1 MRSTRSGST
10 TTRARTEPA
19 LTSKETRRRELP
31 WWLIAAILLA
41 IAFGLVIGSST
52 SYRVIFGA
60 VASGIWVTVF
70 VTVIAYAFACLIGLG
85 IASAGL
91 SRHRLLRETATF
103 YVEIIRGVP
112 VLVLLFYMAFVAA
125 PALIALWNLVTAP
138 LQAAGLMEPAS
149 VRDFD
154 LLWRAVV
161 ALVISYSAFL
171 SEIFRAG
178 LQSVDRGQIEAAKA
192 LGLSRFKVFRLIIL
206 PQAFR
211 TVLPPLGND
220 FVAMLKDSSLVSVL
234 GVQDV
239 TQLGKVYSSGTFLFF
254 ETYNVVAYVY
264 LLMTVSLSLAVR
276 GLERRLQRH
285 RDFIGDRR

>member
-1 MRSTRSGST
+1 MSSNES
-10 TTRARTEPA
+10 
-19 LTSKETRRRELP
+19 RRRELP
-31 WWLIAAILLA
+31 LWLIAAILLA
-41 IAFGLVIGSST
+41 IAFGLVIGSDET
-52 SYRVIFGA
+52 YRVIFGA
-60 VASGIWVTVF
+60 VATGIWVTVF
-70 VTVIAYAFACLIGLG
+70 VTVIAYVFACLIGLG
-85 IASAGL
+85 VASASL
-91 SRHRLLRETATF
+91 SRHRLLREAATF

-125 PALIALWNLVTAP
+125 PAMIALWNLVTAP
-138 LQAAGLMEPAS
+138 LQAAGLLGPAS

-178 LQSVDRGQIEAAKA
+178 LQAVDRGQIEAAKA
-192 LGLSRFKVFRLIIL
+192 LGLSRFKVFRLIIM

-220 FVAMLKDSSLVSVL
+220 FVAMIKDSSLVSVL

-239 TQLGKVYSSGTFLFF
+239 TQLGKVYSSGTFMFF

-276 GLERRLQRH
+276 ALESRLQRH

>member
-1 MRSTRSGST
+1 MKSVESS
-10 TTRARTEPA
+10 
-19 LTSKETRRRELP
+19 RRDIP
-31 WWLIAAILLA
+31 YWLVAAILLA
-41 IAFGLVIGSST
+41 AAFGLILGT
-52 SYRVIFGA
+52 DESYTIIFGA
-60 VASGIWVTVF
+60 VATGIWVTVY
-70 VTVIAYAFACLIGLG
+70 VTVIAYVVACVIGLS

-91 SRHRLLRETATF
+91 SKRRLVREVATF
-103 YVEIIRGVP
+103 YVEIVRGVP

-125 PALIALWNLVTAP
+125 PALVWLWNIVTLP
-138 LQAAGLMEPAS
+138 LQSIGLMAAAS
-149 VRDFD
+149 IRDFD
-154 LLWRAVV
+154 LMWRAVV

-192 LGLSRFKVFRLIIL
+192 LGLSRFKVFRLVIM

-220 FVAMLKDSSLVSVL
+220 FVAMIKDSSLVSVL

-254 ETYNVVAYVY
+254 ETYNVVAYIY
-264 LLMTVSLSLAVR
+264 LLMTVSLSLGVR
-276 GLERRLQRH
+276 ALERRLQRH

>member
-1 MRSTRSGST
+1 M
-10 TTRARTEPA
+10 
-19 LTSKETRRRELP
+19 RRREIP
-31 WWLIAAILLA
+31 YWLIAAVLLA
-41 IAFGLVIGSST
+41 IAFGLVIGSDKG
-52 SYRVIFGA
+52 YRIIFGA

-70 VTVIAYAFACLIGLG
+70 VTVIAYVFACLIGLG
-85 IASAGL
+85 IASAAL
-91 SRHRLLRETATF
+91 SKRRLLREAATF

-125 PALIALWNLVTAP
+125 PAMVALWNVLTAP
-138 LQAAGLMEPAS
+138 LQAMGLMEAAS

-192 LGLSRFKVFRLIIL
+192 LGLTRFQVFRLIIM

-220 FVAMLKDSSLVSVL
+220 FVAMIKDSSLVSVL

-264 LLMTVSLSLAVR
+264 LLMTVSLSLVVR
-276 GLERRLQRH
+276 ALEKRLQRH

>member
-1 MRSTRSGST
+1 MS
-10 TTRARTEPA
+10 
-19 LTSKETRRRELP
+19 SKDAHRRELP
-31 WWLIAAILLA
+31 WWLLAAILLA
-41 IAFGLVIGSST
+41 IAFGLVIGSSA
-52 SYRVIFGA
+52 SYRIIFSA
-60 VASGIWVTVF
+60 VASGIWVTIF
-70 VTVIAYAFACLIGLG
+70 VTVIAYVFACLIGLG

-91 SRHRLLRETATF
+91 SKHRLLREAATF

-125 PALIALWNLVTAP
+125 PALVALWNVLTTP
-138 LQAAGLMEPAS
+138 LQVAGVIGQAS

-220 FVAMLKDSSLVSVL
+220 FVAMIKDSSLVSVL

-264 LLMTVSLSLAVR
+264 LLMTVSLSLVVR
-276 GLERRLQRH
+276 GLERRLQKH

>member
-1 MRSTRSGST
+1 
-10 TTRARTEPA
+10 
-19 LTSKETRRRELP
+19 LTPTETRRRELP
-31 WWLIAAILLA
+31 FWLFAAILMA
-41 IAFGLVIGSST
+41 IAFGLVIGSSE
-52 SYRVIFGA
+52 SYRIIFRA

-70 VTVIAYAFACLIGLG
+70 VTVIAYVLACLIGLG
-85 IASAGL
+85 IASASL
-91 SRHRLLRETATF
+91 SRHRVLREVATF
-103 YVEIIRGVP
+103 YVEIVRGVP

-125 PALIALWNLVTAP
+125 PALVALWNVVTAP
-138 LQAAGLMEPAS
+138 LQAIGLLEPAS
-149 VRDFD
+149 IRDFD

-220 FVAMLKDSSLVSVL
+220 FVAMIKDSSLVSVL

-276 GLERRLQRH
+276 ALEKRLQRH

>member
-1 MRSTRSGST
+1 M
-10 TTRARTEPA
+10 AH
-19 LTSKETRRRELP
+19 RRIDRDDKP
-31 WWLIAAILLA
+31 YWLIAAALLA
-41 IAFGLVIGSST
+41 VAFGLVILSSA
-52 SYRVIFGA
+52 SYRVIFKA
-60 VASGIWVTVF
+60 VSSGIGVTIF
-70 VTVIAYAFACLIGLG
+70 VTAIAYAFAALIGLI
-85 IASAGL
+85 IASASL
-91 SRHRLLRETATF
+91 SHRTVLRQSATF
-103 YVEIIRGVP
+103 YVEIVRGVP

-125 PALIALWNLVTAP
+125 PALVALWNLLTFP
-138 LQAAGLMEPAS
+138 LRAVGLIDAAS
-149 VRDFD
+149 IRDFD

-192 LGLSRFKVFRLIIL
+192 LGLSRWRVFHLIVL
-206 PQAFR
+206 PQAIR

-220 FVAMLKDSSLVSVL
+220 FVAMIKDSSLVSVL

-276 GLERRLQRH
+276 GLERRLGRH
-285 RDFIGDRR
+285 RESAGS

>member
-1 MRSTRSGST
+1 MS
-10 TTRARTEPA
+10 
-19 LTSKETRRRELP
+19 SKETRRRELP
-31 WWLIAAILLA
+31 LWLIAAILLA
-41 IAFGLVIGSST
+41 IAFGLVIGSDEN
-52 SYRVIFGA
+52 YRVIFGA
-60 VASGIWVTVF
+60 VATGIWVTVF
-70 VTVIAYAFACLIGLG
+70 VTVIAYVFACLIGLG
-85 IASAGL
+85 VASASL
-91 SRHRLLRETATF
+91 SKHRILREVATF

-138 LQAAGLMEPAS
+138 LQAAGLLGPAS

-192 LGLSRFKVFRLIIL
+192 LGLSRFKVFRLIIM

-220 FVAMLKDSSLVSVL
+220 FVAMIKDSSLVSVL

-239 TQLGKVYSSGTFLFF
+239 TQLGKVYSSGTFMFF

-276 GLERRLQRH
+276 ALESRLQRH

>member
-1 MRSTRSGST
+1 MTSTKT
-10 TTRARTEPA
+10 H
-19 LTSKETRRRELP
+19 RRELP

-41 IAFGLVIGSST
+41 IAFGLVIGSDA

-60 VASGIWVTVF
+60 VASGIWVTTF
-70 VTVIAYAFACLIGLG
+70 VTVIAYVFACVIGLG

-91 SRHRLLRETATF
+91 SRHRFLREAATF

-125 PALIALWNLVTAP
+125 PVMVAAWNLVTAP
-138 LQAAGLMEPAS
+138 LQAMGIMEPAS
-149 VRDFD
+149 IRNFD

-171 SEIFRAG
+171 SEVFRAG

-192 LGLSRFKVFRLIIL
+192 LGLSRFKVFRLIVL

-220 FVAMLKDSSLVSVL
+220 FVAMIKDSSLVSVL